1 MYVFTI
7 DKSDYDEGRLNKSQI
22 SQLIRKHR
30 SISTRI
36 RKNIK
41 YYEADHAIKT
51 RIKKIKGSSNN
62 KVVCNHAKE
71 ISDTATG
78 YFIGNAISY
87 TTSDDKGK
95 EALDKLTDA
104 FDKAEVEDVDN
115 DIALDMSRCGVGYEY
130 IYIKEDTTQ
139 LCSKNIEATNTFL
152 VKDDT
157 IEQNLLFGVYY
168 FRFKDAITGK
178 YRYKA
183 TVGTENYLYEMIL
196 EGDYDHTVYADEE
209 PREHFLGGVPIIEYL
224 NNKDGIGDYE
234 QQISLIDA
242 YNTLMSDRV
251 NDKEQF
257 VESLLVIYGAIMGDD
272 NDEVSEA
279 VKILRENGLLELPD
293 SAKAEYISRAFD
305 ENGMEV
311 LRKAIKEDIYTFS
324 HVPNLTDENFVGN
337 SSGVAMEYKLLGLE
351 MITKVKERYY
361 KKGLKRRIELYSNY
375 LRLKAISINPTAIT
389 PVFTRALPKNLL
401 ELSQMIMN
409 FKGTVSN
416 ETLISQIPFVDDAQT
431 ELEKL
436 NNESEENMKKQQQI
450 FNSGNDIPFSKG
462 GEDEDEENDDQ
473 DKGSN
478 STSNNKAS

>member
-1 MYVFTI
+1 MYTFTI
-7 DKSDYDEGRLNKSQI
+7 DRSEYDETRLNKTQI
-22 SQLIRKHR
+22 AQLIRKHR
-30 SISTRI
+30 SVSI
-36 RKNIK
+36 RVKKNIR
-41 YYEADHAIKT
+41 YYGADHAIKT

-71 ISDTATG
+71 IADTATG

-87 TTSDDKGK
+87 TTSDNQGK
-95 EALDKLTDA
+95 ETLDKLTDA

-115 DIALDMSRCGVGYEY
+115 DIALDMSRCGAGYEY
-130 IYIKEDTTQ
+130 VYVKEDTTE
-139 LCSKNIEATNTFL
+139 LCSKNIEPTNTFL

-183 TVGTENYLYEMIL
+183 TVGTKNYIYEMIL
-196 EGDYDHTVYADEE
+196 EGNYDHNVYADEE
-209 PREHFLGGVPIIEYL
+209 PREHFLGNVPIIEYL

-234 QQISLIDA
+234 QQVSLIDA
-242 YNTLMSDRV
+242 YNTLMSDRI

-279 VKILRENGLLELPD
+279 VKILKENGLLELPD
-293 SAKAEYISRAFD
+293 SARAEYISRTFD
-305 ENGMEV
+305 EAGMEV

-351 MITKVKERYY
+351 MITKTKERYY

-375 LRLKAISINPTAIT
+375 LKLKAISVNPTAIT

-401 ELSQMIMN
+401 ELSQMIAN
-409 FKGTVSN
+409 FKGTVSS

-436 NNESEENMKKQQQI
+436 DKESEANIKKQQQI
-450 FNSGNDIPFSKG
+450 FNSGNDIPFDREDDNED
-462 GEDEDEENDDQ
+462 GEQ
-473 DKGSN
+473 DKKDDDSHA
-478 STSNNKAS
+478 SANN

>member
-1 MYVFTI
+1 M
-7 DKSDYDEGRLNKSQI
+7 
-22 SQLIRKHR
+22 
-30 SISTRI
+30 
-36 RKNIK
+36 
-41 YYEADHAIKT
+41 
-51 RIKKIKGSSNN
+51 
-62 KVVCNHAKE
+62 
-71 ISDTATG
+71 
-78 YFIGNAISY
+78 
-87 TTSDDKGK
+87 
-95 EALDKLTDA
+95 
-104 FDKAEVEDVDN
+104 
-115 DIALDMSRCGVGYEY
+115 
-130 IYIKEDTTQ
+130 
-139 LCSKNIEATNTFL
+139 
-152 VKDDT
+152 KDDT